1 MLATSSCPKFDQFA
15 QSALRCDVRSVGVAV
30 SNQRPGL
37 CADIARI
44 LLTRMLAV
52 ADPVA
57 ANTGLA
63 SPLFA
68 VYYHFGGIL

>member
-1 MLATSSCPKFDQFA
+1 MLATSSHQKFDQFA
-15 QSALRCDVRSVGVAV
+15 RGALQCDARSVGVAV

-37 CADIARI
+37 CAGIARI
-44 LLTRMLAV
+44 LLTRMLAI

-57 ANTGLA
+57 AHTGLA

>member
-1 MLATSSCPKFDQFA
+1 MLATNSHQKFDQFA
-15 QSALRCDVRSVGVAV
+15 QGAWQCDARPVGVTV
-30 SNQRPGL
+30 GNLRPGL
-37 CADIARI
+37 CAGIARI

>member
-1 MLATSSCPKFDQFA
+1 MLATSSHQRSAQFA
-15 QSALRCDVRSVGVAV
+15 RGAMQCDARSTGVAV

-37 CADIARI
+37 CAGIARVL

-57 ANTGLA
+57 THTGLA
-63 SPLFA
+63 SPLLA
-68 VYYHFGGIL
+68 V